1 MIFYEI
7 RKNIKLGDIMS
18 LIIAYVGKKGCVM
31 ASDKRKIGYFG
42 DKENLNKLE
51 KELYDGTITNDDD
64 FSARARELGISIKIT
79 DDASKIKVIGNTIRG
94 EVSTKGTFETRR
106 RRIYGTTN
114 GYQIIELLGS
124 DTESRK
130 AGKNG
135 LILFGNEYAKKMAE
149 TLIKRKWKSSLSL
162 RYMGEIFQE
171 IVAEVASKTP
181 TVGNKIDVLMQQP
194 KYNESE
200 AQRHLNLTI
209 DHDIKVLIK
218 FRQDLTEQLVQQNI
232 AIDMA
237 NKIINEGDVG
247 RVVSIDGNML
257 YVQLNEKTQAVDGNW
272 KQLAAPGQNVLMFT
286 DSDNVKIGDKVVIEN
301 EDLCLKKDKSSLKC
315 DIILCSL

>member
-1 MIFYEI
+1 
-7 RKNIKLGDIMS
+7 MS

-42 DKENLNKLE
+42 DKKNLDELE
-51 KELYDGTITNDDD
+51 KELYDGNIDNDED
-64 FSARARELGISIKIT
+64 FLARAEELGISIKIT
-79 DDASKIKVIGNTIRG
+79 DDANKLKIVGNTIRG

-130 AGKNG
+130 AGKSG
-135 LILFGNEYAKKMAE
+135 VIIFGNDYAKRSAE
-149 TLIKRKWKSSLSL
+149 TLIKREWKSSQSL
-162 RYMGEIFQE
+162 RYMGEIFQGIIE
-171 IVAEVASKTP
+171 EVASRTP
-181 TVGNKIDVLMQQP
+181 TVGKNIDVLLQQP
-194 KYNESE
+194 KFNESE
-200 AQRHLNLTI
+200 AQKHLNITI
-209 DHDIKVLIK
+209 DHDIKVLTK
-218 FRQDLTEQLVQQNI
+218 FRQELTEKLVQQNLDI
-232 AIDMA
+232 EMA
-237 NKIINEGDVG
+237 NKIINQGEVG
-247 RVVSIDGNML
+247 RVVQIDGNMIF
-257 YVQLNEKTQAVDGNW
+257 VQLNDKTQAVDGNW

-286 DSDNVKIGDKVVIEN
+286 DSNDVKIGDKVIIEN

>member
-1 MIFYEI
+1 
-7 RKNIKLGDIMS
+7 MS

-51 KELYDGTITNDDD
+51 QDLYNGTIENDSD
-64 FSARARELGISIKIT
+64 FLIKANDFGISIKIT
-79 DDASKIKVIGNTIRG
+79 DDANKLKIIGNTIRG

-114 GYQIIELLGS
+114 GYQILELLGS
-124 DTESRK
+124 QTESRK

-135 LILFGNEYAKKMAE
+135 VIIFGNEYAKQMAE
-149 TLIKRKWKSSLSL
+149 TLIKRNWKASQSL
-162 RYMGEIFQE
+162 RYMGDIFE
-171 IVAEVASKTP
+171 DVIKKVSSKTP
-181 TVGNKIDVLMQQP
+181 TVGENVDVLMQQP
-194 KYNESE
+194 KFSESE
-200 AQRHLNLTI
+200 AQKHLNITI
-209 DHDIKVLIK
+209 DNDIKVLAK
-218 FRQDLTEQLVQQNI
+218 FRQDLTEQLVQQNL
-232 AIDMA
+232 AIEMA
-237 NKIINEGDVG
+237 NKIIDKGEVG
-247 RVVSIDGNML
+247 RVVEIDGNMIQ
-257 YVQLNEKTQAVDGNW
+257 VQLNDKTQAMDGNW

-286 DSDNVKIGDKVVIEN
+286 ESDNVKIGDKVIIEN

>member
-1 MIFYEI
+1 
-7 RKNIKLGDIMS
+7 MS

-42 DKENLNKLE
+42 DKENLSKLE
-51 KELYDGTITNDDD
+51 KELYEGKLATDDE
-64 FSARARELGISIKIT
+64 FLARAKELGISIKIT
-79 DDASKIKVIGNTIRG
+79 DDANKLKKVGNTIRG

-114 GYQIIELLGS
+114 GYQMLKLLGS
-124 DTESRK
+124 ETEKRN
-130 AGKNG
+130 AGKSG
-135 LILFGNEYAKKMAE
+135 LIIFGNDFAKRMAE
-149 TLIKRKWKSSLSL
+149 TLIQRKWKASLSL
-162 RYMGEIFQE
+162 RYMGEIFQS
-171 IVAEVASKTP
+171 IVEEVASKTP
-181 TVGNKIDVLMQQP
+181 TVGKKVDVMMQQP

-200 AQRHLNLTI
+200 AQKHLNITI
-209 DHDIKVLIK
+209 DHDIKVLTK
-218 FRQDLTEQLVQQNI
+218 FRQELTEKLVQQNI

-237 NKIINEGDVG
+237 NKIIDKGEVG
-247 RVVSIDGNML
+247 KVVNIDGNMI
-257 YVQLNEKTQAVDGNW
+257 YVQLNSKTQAMDGNW

-286 DSDNVKIGDKVVIEN
+286 ESDNVKIGDKVIIEN